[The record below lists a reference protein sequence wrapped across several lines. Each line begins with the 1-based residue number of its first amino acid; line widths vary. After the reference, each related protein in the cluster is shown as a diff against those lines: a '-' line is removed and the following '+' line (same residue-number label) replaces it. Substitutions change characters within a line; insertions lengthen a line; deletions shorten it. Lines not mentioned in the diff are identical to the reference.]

1 MEKILRI
8 VGVGDNC
15 IDAYD
20 QLGEAYPGG
29 NPVNVAVYMKRLG
42 GEASY
47 VGHVGTDDNGSL
59 LIEALKN
66 KGVDTSYVHI
76 VDGKTAVTHVE
87 IRNGERILGDYDEGV
102 MEFFHLKKEDVDFI
116 LTHDLVISAL
126 WGRMENEMKL
136 FRDGGIRTAFDFAT
150 QLDGDV
156 VNAAIGYIDYAFFSA
171 EEMPV
176 DELKEC
182 MATLFLRGPKLVI
195 MTMGEKGSMVYDG
208 TRYYQYGIEP
218 CQVVDTM
225 GAGDSYIAGFLYG
238 ILQGKSIEES
248 MKLGAKSSAVTLS
261 YWGAW

>member
-1 MEKILRI
+1 M
-8 VGVGDNC
+8 
-15 IDAYD
+15 
-20 QLGEAYPGG
+20 
-29 NPVNVAVYMKRLG
+29 
-42 GEASY
+42 
-47 VGHVGTDDNGSL
+47 
-59 LIEALKN
+59 
-66 KGVDTSYVHI
+66 
-76 VDGKTAVTHVE
+76 
-87 IRNGERILGDYDEGV
+87 
-102 MEFFHLKKEDVDFI
+102 
-116 LTHDLVISAL
+116 
-126 WGRMENEMKL
+126 
-136 FRDGGIRTAFDFAT
+136 
-150 QLDGDV
+150 

-248 MKLGAKSSAVTLS
+248 MKSGAKSSAVTLS